1 VRRPVVMQGRYAA
14 FATAVPRRSSAY
26 QRVTTSCISDRNDT
40 DLRSST
46 ACAKVLHMEVK
57 LKYRGRE
64 VNACDAAFIQA
75 LIAEDPGASRRC
87 L

>member
-1 VRRPVVMQGRYAA
+1 
-14 FATAVPRRSSAY
+14 
-26 QRVTTSCISDRNDT
+26 
-40 DLRSST
+40 
-46 ACAKVLHMEVK
+46 MEVK